1 MALQFRD
8 LHRPGC
14 LGNVSG
20 ELRRGRVTA
29 VLGPSGAGKTS
40 FFSVLSGR
48 LAASEGTILLNGQ
61 RTSLSEHKSL
71 LGFVTEDDALLP
83 LFSVEE
89 TLDFAAAVRL
99 SAKVT
104 PHERTQLVNRL
115 LHVLGLSH
123 IRHSRVGQGAALAG
137 VRGVSFG
144 ERRRLSIGVELAGLP
159 QILLVD
165 DATCGLDSRTARE
178 VVATLGRVAE
188 NGLTVAAILHQP
200 SWPLLSRIDDVLCIG
215 RGGYAVYCG
224 PTAEALAYFASAGQR
239 RRILTHPRTPQ
250 LPADPLLIPA
260 SPYSWQVSRV
270 QSSSHRPSSCSSY
283 SAATRTSAR
292 QERAH
297 ELMRPAQSMAA
308 GQRRAPRASPL
319 GRMAAAMPMLALT
332 SCCARCR
339 SCGASIWRGSR
350 SRVRRCRASCGART
364 GRRGHCPLPA
374 GSRASSCSSGCTRAA
389 RACSSSADGA
399 RRASSE
405 RSPRPPSPPQ
415 PDPHGLSLHD
425 LTLHGLTP
433 HPRCAPSPPAPP

>member
-1 MALQFRD
+1 MALQFTD
-8 LHRPGC
+8 LRRPGC

-48 LAASEGTILLNGQ
+48 LAASQGTVLLDGQ
-61 RTSLSEHKSL
+61 QTSLTEHKSL

-104 PHERTQLVNRL
+104 THERTQLVNRL

-224 PTAEALAYFASAGQR
+224 PTTEALAYFASAGQR
-239 RRILTHPRTPQ
+239 RRTLTRPHPAARAPLAHIGAAALVAGFACPEQ
-250 LPADPLLIPA
+250 LSPTVFLLELLGGHPHVIAPREGSRAEAGTLNGGAEEAGVTRLGSQANGGGDADA
-260 SPYSWQVSRV
+260 
-270 QSSSHRPSSCSSY
+270 C
-283 SAATRTSAR
+283 
-292 QERAH
+292 AH
-297 ELMRPAQSMAA
+297 ELLRALAQLWCLHLETAQSE
-308 GQRRAPRASPL
+308 QL
-319 GRMAAAMPMLALT
+319 Q
-332 SCCARCR
+332 
-339 SCGASIWRGSR
+339 SR
-350 SRVRRCRASCGART
+350 LLSAHGESL
-364 GRRGHCPLPA
+364 PLPA
-374 GSRASSCSSGCTRAA
+374 ARRQPRFLVQLRLYTR
-389 RACSSSADGA
+389 RACMLVL
-399 RRASSE
+399 RRW
-405 RSPRPPSPPQ
+405 RKT
-415 PDPHGLSLHD
+415 SLE
-425 LTLHGLTP
+425 
-433 HPRCAPSPPAPP
+433 

>member
-224 PTAEALAYFASAGQR
+224 PTTEALAYFASAGQR

-250 LPADPLLIPA
+250 PPANPLLIPG
-260 SPYSWQVSRV
+260 SPCSAGFACPEQLSPTVFLLELLGGHPHVSAPREGSRADEAGAV
-270 QSSSHRPSSCSSY
+270 HGRGSEEG
-283 SAATRTSAR
+283 ATRLASRPNGGGDADAC
-292 QERAH
+292 AH
-297 ELMRPAQSMAA
+297 ELLRALAQLWCLHLESEQMQSAQMQSKLRSA
-308 GQRRAPRASPL
+308 HGEAWPLPTARREPRFLVQLRLYTRRAC
-319 GRMAAAMPMLALT
+319 MLVLRRWRKT
-332 SCCARCR
+332 S
-339 SCGASIWRGSR
+339 
-350 SRVRRCRASCGART
+350 
-364 GRRGHCPLPA
+364 L
-374 GSRASSCSSGCTRAA
+374 
-389 RACSSSADGA
+389 
-399 RRASSE
+399 E
-405 RSPRPPSPPQ
+405 
-415 PDPHGLSLHD
+415 
-425 LTLHGLTP
+425 
-433 HPRCAPSPPAPP
+433 